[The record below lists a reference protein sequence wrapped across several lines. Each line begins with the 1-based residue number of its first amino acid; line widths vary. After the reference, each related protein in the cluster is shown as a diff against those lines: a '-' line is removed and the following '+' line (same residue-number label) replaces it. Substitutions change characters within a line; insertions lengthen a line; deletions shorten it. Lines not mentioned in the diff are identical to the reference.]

1 MGSYELRTP
10 LLRSTRLVRVF
21 NISIRKMVIRK
32 NEILNLF
39 PNTGTP
45 AACGSYSPTA
55 ACEHQSDNYVPSS
68 AMGGVFLGFS
78 SPVIKNADMFLV
90 LCDTN
95 LITFLPN
102 FIIRDNIP

>member
-1 MGSYELRTP
+1 MYI
-10 LLRSTRLVRVF
+10 RS
-21 NISIRKMVIRK
+21 
-32 NEILNLF
+32 LNLF

-102 FIIRDNIP
+102 FIIRDNIPIGK